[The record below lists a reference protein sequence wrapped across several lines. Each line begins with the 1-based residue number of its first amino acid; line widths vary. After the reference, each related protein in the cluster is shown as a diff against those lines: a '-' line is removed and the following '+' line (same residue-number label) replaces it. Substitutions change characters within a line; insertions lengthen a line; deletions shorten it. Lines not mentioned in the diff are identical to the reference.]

1 MDRKTVLE
9 IIDDLLSRLKSD
21 MEQQVSDMP
30 VHWERE
36 EIEWLLVRM
45 AERMTS
51 TRTEAKKLQALDVIQ
66 APVGQ
71 PDSTGFRPDSSH

>member
-51 TRTEAKKLQALDVIQ
+51 IRTDLGVRRRSFKLWML
-66 APVGQ
+66 
-71 PDSTGFRPDSSH
+71 SKHL